1 MSVPNLPLPGADQV
15 AIQRN
20 FLTEPEHTQLL
31 VWAEAQFTDGRLV
44 PNAMGQ
50 HRYYRR
56 YGEDNPAVPTIF
68 WGIRRR
74 GVATFSV
81 ADYED
86 EPEYKCF
93 LGCNTEGGFVQRH
106 TDSAPPDKHHIRMN
120 IMLSKPLAGGEPVIG
135 GKLVPINERDLW
147 CFYPSLMMHE
157 STPVQGRRKRFV
169 LSMGILVP
177 RQAN

>member
-1 MSVPNLPLPGADQV
+1 MSLSTLHLPRTDDV
-15 AIQRN
+15 AIERN
-20 FLTEPEHTQLL
+20 FLDEAEHAQLL
-31 VWAEAQFTDGRLV
+31 AWAEGQFTDGRLV

-56 YGEDNPAVPTIF
+56 YGEDDSAVPAIF
-68 WGIRRR
+68 WVIRRR
-74 GVATFSV
+74 AVSLFAIT
-81 ADYED
+81 DYED

-106 TDSAPPDKHHIRMN
+106 TDSAPPDRHHIRMN

-135 GKLVPINERDLW
+135 GKPVAVDERDLW

-157 STPVQGRRKRFV
+157 STPVIGRRKRFV
-169 LSMGILVP
+169 VSIGVLVP
-177 RQAN
+177 RT